1 MIKAGKPG
9 LEEVRKV
16 IALRDLPDEHLQWI
30 IDHSE
35 LWEME
40 EGEVLTETGKP
51 IDHMWLIIEGA
62 MTFYMDINGQQVYFF
77 TFENSEQTG
86 GAGGLLPYS
95 RMKAAPG
102 FTYAAGK
109 VRALA
114 LHKDYFRELENLNPN
129 LIQRLIAYMT
139 DRARA
144 FATMQLQHEKVSA
157 LGKLSAGIAHELN
170 NPASAIS
177 RLVEELNNNL
187 LKNFDLTKLLLL
199 HCKDPSQIDALRQML
214 IEKEGNKVRLS
225 ARQRME
231 AEDILRDWLEAKGVE
246 DLPQLYET
254 FAQAGITTDDLEKI
268 YSIVGGKPFRDVVL
282 WFENLQSSQ
291 KILADLGFA
300 SSRISKLV
308 GAIKSHV
315 HMDRTNAMEPT
326 DIVGDI
332 ENTLMLL
339 GHKFRDKNITIEKEF
354 GDSLPTA
361 DAYVGELN
369 QVWMNLFDNAVYA
382 MDKNGKLRIEI
393 FQKNGDIKVN
403 IIDSGKGIPADVMP
417 RIFDPFFT
425 TKKVGD
431 GTGIGLDI
439 VRRIIRRHRGDI
451 KVKSEPGR
459 TEFSICIPIHR
470 VIKGDRIQL

>member
-1 MIKAGKPG
+1 MDKKAGIDD
-9 LEEVRKV
+9 LRKV

-30 IDHSE
+30 LDRSE
-35 LWEME
+35 YWEFEDGDM
-40 EGEVLTETGKP
+40 LTETGKP
-51 IDHMWLIIEGA
+51 IDHLWLIMEGA
-62 MTFYMDINGQQVYFF
+62 MTFYMDINGQKVYFF

-109 VRALA
+109 VKALA
-114 LHKDYFRELENLNPN
+114 LHKDHFKDLEKLNPK

-139 DRARA
+139 DRARY

-177 RLVEELNNNL
+177 RLVEELNQNL
-187 LKNFDLTKLLLL
+187 LKNFDLTKLLLF
-199 HCKDPSQIDALRQML
+199 HCIDPAQIDALRQML
-214 IEKEGNKVRLS
+214 IEKEGNKARLT

-231 AEDILRDWLEAKGVE
+231 AEDILRDWLLEKGVE
-246 DLPQLYET
+246 ENSDLYET
-254 FAQAGITTDDLEKI
+254 FALAGITTDDLEKI
-268 YSIVGGKPFRDVVL
+268 NNIVSGKPFADVVL
-282 WFENLQSSQ
+282 WFENLQRSQ

-326 DIVGDI
+326 DIVSDI

-339 GHKFRDKNITIEKEF
+339 GHKFRDKNIEIEKVYHEN
-354 GDSLPTA
+354 LPTA

-369 QVWMNLFDNAVYA
+369 QVWMNIFDNAVYA
-382 MDKNGKLRIEI
+382 MDKSGKLRIEI
-393 FQKNGDIKVN
+393 FQKNDDIKVN
-403 IIDSGKGIPADVMP
+403 IIDNGKGISADVMP
-417 RIFDPFFT
+417 RIFDPFYT

-470 VIKGDRIQL
+470 VIKEDRIRL